1 MTAALREAWG
11 RTGAGALALLMAV
24 SFLTACD
31 TTSATKASSASG
43 GQTAPMTAAPADRG
57 RGPAGAPAP
66 IGPVSTSQ
74 EYLDV
79 NIGSEIRFD
88 YDAYDLRPDARAT
101 VERWA
106 EWLQQNPS
114 VTVTVEGHCDER
126 GTREY
131 NLGLGERRAT
141 AARNYLIALGIGGN
155 RVGTLSYGKE
165 RPVCVSSTDDC
176 WGRNRRD
183 SLRVN

>member
-1 MTAALREAWG
+1 MTTTLSGCWG
-11 RTGAGALALLMAV
+11 RKGAGALALVAALA
-24 SFLTACD
+24 FLSACE
-31 TTSATKASSASG
+31 TPKTQSADASG
-43 GQTAPMTAAPADRG
+43 GGQVSAAPGPATQVQPAGTAAAL
-57 RGPAGAPAP
+57 
-66 IGPVSTSQ
+66 GPVSTSQ
-74 EYLDV
+74 EYLDL

-88 YDAYDLRPDARAT
+88 YDAYDLRPEARAT

-106 EWLQQNPS
+106 QWMQQNPT

-131 NLGLGERRAT
+131 NLGLGERRT
-141 AARNYLIALGIGGN
+141 TSARNYLIALGIGAN

-165 RPVCVSSTDDC
+165 RPICVGSTEEC